1 MSFQILD
8 FILFGIMAV
17 SGLLALAR
25 GFTREVLSLVA
36 WGLAAL
42 AAYAASKQKPLLDF
56 VASHVEPTKPL
67 VAQIIVAAV
76 AFLLVLIIVSIF
88 SVKISDRVVDSRIGG
103 FDRTLGF
110 FYGLARGLVLVAVA
124 YLFYGWLLPLDRQ
137 EDWVRNAVSLPAIR
151 SVGNIMLGLMPPD
164 IAQTLTNSA
173 QAINPAETTGNKAGA
188 TEAQPTYS
196 NGQTKGLDNLID
208 GTNQKTDQTTK
219 EPAFGQSTTQQ

>member
-8 FILFGIMAV
+8 FILLGIMAI

-42 AAYAASKQKPLLDF
+42 LAFFAMKQKPILDL
-56 VASHVEPTKPL
+56 VTPYVDPTKPII
-67 VAQIIVAAV
+67 AQIAVAAAV
-76 AFLLVLIIVSIF
+76 FILVLIIASVV
-88 SVKISDRVVDSRIGG
+88 SVKISDRVVDSRVGA

-124 YLFYGWLLPLDRQ
+124 YLFYGWLLPVDRQ
-137 EDWVRNAVSLPAIR
+137 EDWVRNAVSLPVIR
-151 SVGNIMLGLMPPD
+151 SVGNMMLSAMPPD
-164 IAQTLTNSA
+164 IAQTLNNSA
-173 QAINPAETTGNKAGA
+173 LISNPGA
-188 TEAQPTYS
+188 PVAKPGTAEAQSGYS
-196 NGQTKGLDNLID
+196 NGQTKGLDNLIE
-208 GTNQKTDQTTK
+208 GNDQPAQ